1 MKETMRKIFC
11 LVTCLLAG
19 LLRADGH
26 LPIEVVSSWDPKAA
40 AAYLDQRAAWWM
52 QWQGAAR
59 DHQTFCVSCH
69 TAVPYALSRPALRK
83 ALAEEVPS
91 VNELRLLDNVRKR
104 VHDWKDAGTF
114 YNDQEHGVSKTAQ
127 SRGTEAVLNALILA
141 SYDAQ
146 SGQLS
151 DEARSAFDNM
161 WALQQTTGN
170 TPGAWLWLNF
180 GLAPWEGKDSQYYG
194 ATLAAVALGT
204 APENYRSSPQLQNN
218 IKLLRDY
225 LRREYPKQSLIN
237 RVALLWAST
246 KMPGLIEPGQQ
257 KSIVNEVLA
266 QQESDGGWRLS
277 PLSRTWRG
285 WSLRALGRRWV
296 RSDGTL
302 YEAKS
307 DGYATGLITFALEQA
322 GVPRENVQLQRGL
335 SWLKRNQNKSEGLW
349 PSYSLNVRRN
359 PSSNVGHFM
368 SDAATAYG
376 VLALTESDRH

>member
-1 MKETMRKIFC
+1 MKETMRKVCC

-19 LLRADGH
+19 LIGADGH
-26 LPIEVVSSWDPKAA
+26 LPTEVSSSWDPKAA

-91 VNELRLLDNVRKR
+91 VNERRLLDNVRKR
-104 VHDWKDAGTF
+104 VRYWKDAGTF

-151 DEARSAFDNM
+151 DDARSAFDNM

-170 TPGAWLWLNF
+170 TAGAWLWLNF
-180 GLAPWEGKDSQYYG
+180 GLGPWEGKDSEYYG
-194 ATLAAVALGT
+194 ATLAAVALGA

-246 KMPGLIEPGQQ
+246 KMPGLSEPGQQ

-266 QQESDGGWRLS
+266 RQEIDGGWSLS

-285 WSLRALGRRWV
+285 WSLRAIARMWV

-302 YEAKS
+302 YEGKS
-307 DGYATGLITFALEQA
+307 DGYATGLITFALQQA
-322 GVPRENVQLQRGL
+322 GVPHENVQLQKGL
-335 SWLKRNQNKSEGLW
+335 SWLKRNQNKAEGLW
-349 PSYSLNVRRN
+349 PSYSLNQRRN